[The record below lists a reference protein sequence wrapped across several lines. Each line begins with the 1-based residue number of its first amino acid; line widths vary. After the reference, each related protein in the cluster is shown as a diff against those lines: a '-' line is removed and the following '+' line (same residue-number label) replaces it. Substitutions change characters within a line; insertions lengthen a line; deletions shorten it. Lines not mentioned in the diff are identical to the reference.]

1 VKARFHPPCLACVA
15 LLALTLAGCA
25 QGAIRNPFAS
35 GGRRGGDERVQ
46 VSVQNHNFLDA
57 TVHAVR
63 GAERMR
69 LGEVTGKSD
78 KTFTVQWRFTLPME
92 LEIHLIGG
100 SGCTVQAILVDP
112 GDRVWVRIP
121 PEVSATP
128 CETWKS

>member
-1 VKARFHPPCLACVA
+1 MAHRINPARLAFVA
-15 LLALTLAGCA
+15 LFALTLAGCSRGTA
-25 QGAIRNPFAS
+25 WNPFTA
-35 GGRRGGDERVQ
+35 GGRRGGDERIQ
-46 VSVQNHNFLDA
+46 VFIQNHNFLDA

-78 KTFTVQWRFTLPME
+78 KAFTVQWRLTLPME
-92 LEIHLIGG
+92 FQIHLIGG
-100 SGCTVQAILVDP
+100 SGCTVQAMQVNP

-121 PEVSATP
+121 PEVDATP